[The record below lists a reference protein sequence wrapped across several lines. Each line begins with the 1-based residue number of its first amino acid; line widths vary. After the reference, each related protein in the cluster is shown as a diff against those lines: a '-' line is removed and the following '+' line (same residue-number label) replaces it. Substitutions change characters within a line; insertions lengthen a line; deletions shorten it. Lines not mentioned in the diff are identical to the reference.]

1 MRQLKYCWLLV
12 VLISTKNTIAQN
24 VQLKDLIG
32 TWHVYK
38 QELKGQTILDI
49 ANPGLIDQS
58 VMKQLKTRNP
68 AYTPADS
75 IKAIS
80 RSHQYADGV
89 KKVYNKYDNDGKMES
104 IGPDG
109 KPYNATY
116 RLNDTTGEL
125 LVHREGTDKPEIHHI
140 KITNV
145 ILEDH
150 IMALPD
156 MVFYWKK

>member
-1 MRQLKYCWLLV
+1 MNYLKHCLWVVILLAAE
-12 VLISTKNTIAQN
+12 STFAQSI
-24 VQLKDLIG
+24 QFRDLIG

-58 VMKQLKTRNP
+58 VMQQLRRKNP
-68 AYTPADS
+68 AYTSVDS

-80 RSHQYADGV
+80 RSHQYAEGV
-89 KKVYNKYDNDGKMES
+89 KNVYNKYEENGKMES

-116 RLNDTTGEL
+116 KLNDTTGEL
-125 LVHREGTDKPEIHHI
+125 LVHREGTSKPEIHHI
-140 KITNV
+140 KIYNN
-145 ILEDH
+145 IMEDR
-150 IMALPD
+150 IMALPE

>member
-1 MRQLKYCWLLV
+1 MI
-12 VLISTKNTIAQN
+12 LISTLNSYAQN
-24 VQLKDLIG
+24 VRNKDLIG
-32 TWHVYK
+32 TWRVYK
-38 QELKGQTILDI
+38 QEIKGKTILDI
-49 ANPGLIDQS
+49 ANPDLIDQS
-58 VMKQLKTRNP
+58 VMKQLKTKNP
-68 AYTPADS
+68 NYKADDS

-89 KKVYNKYDNDGKMES
+89 KKVYNKYDENGKMES

-116 RLNDTTGEL
+116 KLNDTTGEL
-125 LVHREGTDKPEIHHI
+125 LVHREGTSTPEIHRI
-140 KITNV
+140 KISNG
-145 ILEDH
+145 IMEDH